1 MLMLSLIWLVGGLVI
16 GWLVWAAALPSPR
29 GAAARWRLWR
39 YAATGAVAALV
50 GGWLGSLLLGELFGS
65 PAALWICVLATAA
78 APYVSNMIRRS
89 SSQGLVRARPPR

>member
-1 MLMLSLIWLVGGLVI
+1 MLMLSLIWLVGGAVV
-16 GWLVWAAALPSPR
+16 GWLVWAAALPAPR
-29 GAAARWRLWR
+29 GVARWRPWR
-39 YAATGAVAALV
+39 HAVTGALAALV
-50 GGWLGSLLLGELFGS
+50 GGWLGSLLLGGLFGS